1 MLKNIQ
7 VKNFRSLDNFSMKF
21 NDGLNVIIGEN
32 DAGKTTLIDSMK
44 LLFGEITIDKS
55 DFTDEEKEVIIE
67 LETND
72 SFYRMKVK
80 SDDLKPVFESK
91 PSKEKCD
98 LIFDEI
104 NSKEFLEIEESQQ
117 REILKKHCNTFGITY
132 RTNSKIETII
142 TNINT
147 KIDDITKNNKFIEQ
161 KQLNYPISFL
171 GSKDFENMNLFFEN
185 TFFKELKQEIWNH
198 KIGDKTINYYLDSE
212 INKFKEEVLSENN
225 TEELYQ
231 TLSEF
236 LPQFKEIELD
246 IQQES
251 KIDLKINV
259 NLLNSK
265 GQEISLEKMGDG
277 TNRRTTMAV
286 FKHKQDKNDLCYIF
300 DEPDTH
306 LHIKAQL
313 DILRLFKELTS
324 NNKQVIITTHSPYL
338 INEVN
343 PNDIKLLFL
352 DSNNKSNI
360 KILTEETE
368 SKFLKDLGISNIDL
382 FFTNKLVIVEGESE
396 ELFLPAFYEKIFGYP
411 ISHKFIKIVKAEGI
425 KDISNFIR
433 VIKDTFPSTNIFI
446 LMDNDAS
453 PREENKLDKIIRK
466 YKDLSEENIFKIGT
480 VEFEDSFTDEVLTKS
495 INDYLKEI
503 NCKDKKIKLD
513 DVKKMKAEKNKIS
526 KEIENFLYTLGIAR
540 LEKPRLAKFL
550 AQNANKEDVDENI
563 LKLFKLL

>member
-1 MLKNIQ
+1 MIKHIR
-7 VKNFRSLDNFSMKF
+7 VTNFRSLDNFSMNF
-21 NDGLNVIIGEN
+21 NEGLNVIIGEN
-32 DAGKTTLIDSMK
+32 DAGKTTLIDSIK
-44 LLFGEITIDKS
+44 LLFNKITIDKD
-55 DFTDEEKEVIIE
+55 DFRDEEKEITIE
-67 LETND
+67 LETNE
-72 SFYRMKVK
+72 SIYKMNVK
-80 SDDLKPVFESK
+80 SEDLKPNFKSK

-98 LIFDEI
+98 SIINEI
-104 NSKEFLEIEESQQ
+104 NSEEFEKMVEEEQ
-117 REILKKHCNTFGITY
+117 REILKKYCDTFGITY
-132 RTNSKIETII
+132 RSNSKVETIVNKINLEVTEI
-142 TNINT
+142 TE
-147 KIDDITKNNKFIEQ
+147 NNVFIEQ

-171 GSKDFENMNLFFEN
+171 GSKEFENMNSFFEN
-185 TFFKELKQEIWNH
+185 TFFKELKQNIWYH
-198 KIGDKTINYYLDSE
+198 KIGDKTIKHYLDLE
-212 INKFKEEVLSENN
+212 INKFKEEVLSEEN

-251 KIDLKINV
+251 KITLNINV

-277 TNRRTTMAV
+277 TNRRTTMAL
-286 FKHKQDKNDLCYIF
+286 FKHKQDKDDLCYIF

-313 DILRLFKELTS
+313 DIFRLFKDLTS

-352 DSNNKSNI
+352 DSDNKSNI
-360 KILTEETE
+360 KVLSEETE
-368 SKFLKDLGISNIDL
+368 SDFLKDLGISNIDL

-396 ELFLPAFYEKIFGYP
+396 ELFLPIFYEKIFGFP
-411 ISHKFIKIVKAEGI
+411 IAHKFIKIVKAEGI
-425 KDISNFIR
+425 YDISNFVR

-446 LMDNDAS
+446 MMDNDAS
-453 PREENKLDKIIRK
+453 DKEENKLDKIIRK
-466 YKDLSEENIFKIGT
+466 YDDLSQENIFRIGT
-480 VEFEDSFTDEVLTKS
+480 IEFEDSFTDEVLVKS

-503 NCKDKKIKLD
+503 GCNDIEISTD
-513 DVKKMKAEKNKIS
+513 DVKKMKEKEVKFLMKLKI
-526 KEIENFLYTLGIAR
+526 FLYESYFAK

-550 AQNANKEDVDENI
+550 AKNASKEDIDENI
-563 LKLFKLL
+563 LKLFELL